1 MLKSVYALLSQLR
14 VPVLRIYSG
23 MQQKQ
28 RIQHLNRFRSLADAL
43 LLATDVA
50 ARGLDLPAVHTVL
63 HFHLPP
69 TPVIFV
75 HRCGR
80 TARGGTRGL
89 AIAMV
94 AAGEKKIYREI
105 CEFCGRA
112 NGFAGF
118 PVGAAVS
125 PAVIRCV
132 GIAREIA
139 KEVAAATK
147 IDRDA
152 DWLRKS
158 AEEADLEDYFDTEGL
173 TSITDM
179 YAENSEMM
187 STVNVMYTKMEL
199 AERLSYLTM
208 DEEAVI
214 DTVLSQSDYLVSLY
228 ESMGATVISMEKV
241 QVNFLGEEH
250 YAVKTVTDSQGITTY
265 TLQFSD
271 PFKGAYSI
279 TTTIISYGED
289 NTQAVADL
297 FFPVEE

>member
-1 MLKSVYALLSQLR
+1 MLKSVYALLSQLH

-105 CEFCGRA
+105 CEFCGRE

-158 AEEADLEDYFDTEGL
+158 AEEADLEVEETGETGETGETEV
-173 TSITDM
+173 
-179 YAENSEMM
+179 A
-187 STVNVMYTKMEL
+187 V
-199 AERLSYLTM
+199 RLSAGGKKRIRVGM
-208 DEEAVI
+208 GRGSEA
-214 DTVLSQSDYLVSLY
+214 
-228 ESMGATVISMEKV
+228 
-241 QVNFLGEEH
+241 
-250 YAVKTVTDSQGITTY
+250 
-265 TLQFSD
+265 
-271 PFKGAYSI
+271 
-279 TTTIISYGED
+279 
-289 NTQAVADL
+289 
-297 FFPVEE
+297 

>member
-1 MLKSVYALLSQLR
+1 METEKPASLPGSLSIRSVHFAGTHEKEAFLYAFSRQYRGRTLVFFNSISPFFFLFSFLGVLKSVYALLSQLR

-158 AEEADLEDYFDTEGL
+158 AEEADLEVEETGETGETGETE
-173 TSITDM
+173 
-179 YAENSEMM
+179 
-187 STVNVMYTKMEL
+187 VPV
-199 AERLSYLTM
+199 RLSAGGKKRIRVEM
-208 DEEAVI
+208 GRRSEA
-214 DTVLSQSDYLVSLY
+214 
-228 ESMGATVISMEKV
+228 
-241 QVNFLGEEH
+241 
-250 YAVKTVTDSQGITTY
+250 
-265 TLQFSD
+265 
-271 PFKGAYSI
+271 
-279 TTTIISYGED
+279 
-289 NTQAVADL
+289 
-297 FFPVEE
+297 

>member
-1 MLKSVYALLSQLR
+1 MLKSVYSLLSQLR

-28 RIQHLNRFRSLADAL
+28 RIQHLNRFRSLSDAL

-94 AAGEKKIYREI
+94 TAGEKKLYREI
-105 CEFCGRA
+105 CQYCGA
-112 NGFAGF
+112 PNGFPGF

-139 KEVAAATK
+139 REVAAATK
-147 IDRDA
+147 TDRDA

-158 AEEADLEDYFDTEGL
+158 AEEADLEVETGETGETEGSVKL
-173 TSITDM
+173 TAGGKKRM
-179 YAENSEMM
+179 R
-187 STVNVMYTKMEL
+187 V
-199 AERLSYLTM
+199 
-208 DEEAVI
+208 
-214 DTVLSQSDYLVSLY
+214 
-228 ESMGATVISMEKV
+228 G
-241 QVNFLGEEH
+241 
-250 YAVKTVTDSQGITTY
+250 
-265 TLQFSD
+265 
-271 PFKGAYSI
+271 KGRRRE
-279 TTTIISYGED
+279 G
-289 NTQAVADL
+289 
-297 FFPVEE
+297 

>member
-1 MLKSVYALLSQLR
+1 MNKKICVLLSVLLLTSLLLSGCGAKEPEESIIEPAATEAPTVEPSSETSPEPAPATETPAEDDSATEGER
-14 VPVLRIYSG
+14 VLDIGQFSG
-23 MQQKQ
+23 STYTNNYAGFGCT
-28 RIQHLNRFRSLADAL
+28 LDGSWVFADAQQL
-43 LLATDVA
+43 QNITDVS
-50 ARGLDLPAVHTVL
+50 LDL
-63 HFHLPP
+63 
-69 TPVIFV
+69 
-75 HRCGR
+75 
-80 TARGGTRGL
+80 
-89 AIAMV
+89 M
-94 AAGEKKIYREI
+94 
-105 CEFCGRA
+105 
-112 NGFAGF
+112 
-118 PVGAAVS
+118 
-125 PAVIRCV
+125 
-132 GIAREIA
+132 
-139 KEVAAATK
+139 
-147 IDRDA
+147 
-152 DWLRKS
+152 
-158 AEEADLEDYFDTEGL
+158 EEADLEDYFDTEGL

-250 YAVKTVTDSQGITTY
+250 YAVKTVTDSQGITAY